1 MTDTP
6 TILARRDIADSLLME
21 GRLEEALLILN
32 DEILPHF
39 TETGEAREK
48 AITQGRIADV
58 LFAQGRL
65 DDAMAL
71 HAERLPAVTELGD
84 DEGIAHVLFS
94 MANIRLARGEHE
106 SGNLQQIYEELAEAF
121 QLSCQHGQPD
131 AVGGIGLLL
140 VQVLA
145 MGGLR
150 DDAMDTLNVVEEAFT
165 TLGDGDSLARV
176 RELRG
181 MLEG

>member
-6 TILARRDIADSLLME
+6 TILARRENADSLLLE
-21 GRLEEALLILN
+21 GRLDEALTILS

-39 TETGEAREK
+39 IDIGDARETT
-48 AITQGRIADV
+48 ITQGRIADV
-58 LFAQGRL
+58 LFAQGKL
-65 DDAMAL
+65 EEAMAL
-71 HAERLPAVTELGD
+71 QAERLPVVSELGD

-121 QLSCQHGQPD
+121 QLSCRHGQPD
-131 AVGGIGLLL
+131 AIGGIGMLL

-165 TLGDGDSLARV
+165 ALGDVDSLARV

>member
-6 TILARRDIADSLLME
+6 TVLARRDIADSLLME
-21 GRLEEALLILN
+21 GRFDEALVILT

-39 TETGEAREK
+39 AETGDTREK

-58 LFAQGRL
+58 LFAQGQL
-65 DDAMAL
+65 DEAMAL
-71 HAERLPAVTELGD
+71 QAERLPAVTEMGD
-84 DEGIAHVLFS
+84 DEGLAHVLFS
-94 MANIRLARGEHE
+94 MAHIRLARGEHE
-106 SGNLQQIYEELAEAF
+106 SGNLQQIYEELAQAF

-131 AVGGIGLLL
+131 AIGGIGLLL

-150 DDAMDTLNVVEEAFT
+150 DDALDTLNVVEDAFT
-165 TLGDGDSLARV
+165 TLRDTDSLARV
-176 RELRG
+176 RDLRG

>member
-1 MTDTP
+1 MTDTAA
-6 TILARRDIADSLLME
+6 ILARRDHADALCAE
-21 GRLEEALLILN
+21 GRLDDALAIFS
-32 DEILPHF
+32 DEVLPHF
-39 TETGEAREK
+39 AQAGDAREH

-58 LFAQGRL
+58 LLAQGRL
-65 DDAMAL
+65 DEAMAL
-71 HAERLPAVTELGD
+71 QAERLPAVTGLD
-84 DEGIAHVLFS
+84 DQEGIAHVLFS

-121 QLSCQHGQPD
+121 QLACQHGHPD
-131 AVGGIGLLL
+131 AIGGIGFTL

-150 DDAMDTLNVVEEAFT
+150 DDAIATLGIVEEAYT
-165 TLGDGDSLARV
+165 TLSDTAALGRV

-181 MLEG
+181 MLEN

>member
-6 TILARRDIADSLLME
+6 TLLARRDIADSLLME
-21 GRLEEALLILN
+21 GRLDEALVILTE
-32 DEILPHF
+32 EILPHF
-39 TETGEAREK
+39 TETGDVREK

-58 LFAQGRL
+58 MFAQGQL

-71 HAERLPAVTELGD
+71 QAERLPVVTELGD

-121 QLSCQHGQPD
+121 QLSCRHGQPD
-131 AVGGIGLLL
+131 AIGGIGMLL

-165 TLGDGDSLARV
+165 ALQDVDSLARV

-181 MLEG
+181 MLEA